1 MDYSRRFTVEFYG
14 AKGWEISSC
23 WTSWKEASDQ
33 AERIILEGYQVR
45 VTSPD
50 LSERN
55 ELVEKLELIQNHYD
69 RDNISAEE
77 YADLIVDAV
86 KTAT

>member
-1 MDYSRRFTVEFYG
+1 MDYSKRFTVEFYG

-23 WTSWKEASDQ
+23 WTSWKDASNQ
-33 AERIILEGYQVR
+33 AEKVALEGYQVR

-50 LSERN
+50 LEDRSE
-55 ELVEKLELIQNHYD
+55 LQQKLELIQNRYD

-77 YADLIVDAV
+77 YADLIVEAV
-86 KTAT
+86 TGGK